1 MDPQALIS
9 EYLEKL
15 KQIQENI
22 LQYIEKSDDSEDD
35 FQNINKIFEE
45 QNVKEDRHKLKELLH
60 LIIHISSN
68 HRRNALF
75 FKKIERIILIFK
87 DIMTNF
93 YSVEDLFNIFK
104 NNKRMLLFLFREEI
118 IPPRSTM
125 ISTISNEKF
134 KGWLYPNYFF
144 PEFKPIYNAKLRKEI
159 SEQNQKL
166 ITTSDNNVD
175 TPEIFEKNRLLGEN
189 NSEFCQLIRNDSL
202 EEFKNYVTKTN
213 LSLTSTIEPS
223 IYETNTF
230 LLKRT
235 PTLIEYSAFYGSVNI
250 FKYLQSNQV
259 ELTPSLWLYAVHGQ
273 NIDLLNILKD
283 SQIKPEDETYRQC
296 YLEAIKCHHIEICE
310 YFSNNGLKLKK
321 GDYGAFIK
329 SLRVFNIKYFPTSF
343 DSSFNIFYDFCE
355 FDYFYIVTV
364 LLNNAKIDLN
374 ARRISNFIQK
384 KIKFQ
389 NYIFF
394 KFCFKYL
401 VFQMVFFN

>member
-144 PEFKPIYNAKLRKEI
+144 PEFKPIYNTKLRKEI

-189 NSEFCQLIRNDSL
+189 NSEFCQLIRNDSF

-310 YFSNNGLKLKK
+310 YLSNNGLKLEK

-364 LLNNAKIDLN
+364 LLNSTKIDLN
-374 ARRISNFIQK
+374 ARRISYFIQK
-384 KIKFQ
+384 K
-389 NYIFF
+389 
-394 KFCFKYL
+394 
-401 VFQMVFFN
+401 